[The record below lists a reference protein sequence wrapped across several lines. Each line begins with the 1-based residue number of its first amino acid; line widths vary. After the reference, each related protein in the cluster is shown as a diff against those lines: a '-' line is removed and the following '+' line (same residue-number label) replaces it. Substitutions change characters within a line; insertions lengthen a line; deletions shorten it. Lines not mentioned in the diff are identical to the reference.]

1 MARESDKKSVRQK
14 ADSVADAAKKKS
26 AEVISKADNTTSSTT
41 PGAGV
46 KKPEPVV
53 IKGEATTVSSTSSN
67 QAGKAKA
74 AVDSTRSRAS
84 SSAAKTT
91 ASSSSNKSAAN
102 TSKTKTTAAKPKVS
116 GSSTNTGRSTVST
129 SSTKSASS
137 SGNAGS
143 SAGSTTGKGGG
154 GGGGSSKLGG
164 FALGLSALALAL
176 GAWLFNKTSV
186 STAEQVGDTRGVQ
199 QQVETVTGQFDEVK
213 AQVTGMA
220 EQVDSLKAELATV
233 KTAASDAL
241 TESKAE
247 TVDQIA
253 EVKGQLSTEVSKI
266 RGEDL
271 AMLQK
276 TQADRTEQVGEI
288 RAEVAE
294 LSGSVEQVY
303 AELDQSLGQW
313 RLQEVEQLMVTA
325 NDRLNLAADVGIATT
340 ALKFADDRMRDMKD
354 PALAEVRGSVANE
367 LSSLAAV
374 EEVDIAGIAARLRTL
389 QGGID
394 KLTMNRA
401 GFMDAGGEAEAS
413 TEAPA
418 DDQPA
423 EEEEKSGGVGGMF
436 SSLVSKSQDALRK
449 VDESTQ
455 AGKVFVPPL
464 APDQK
469 FFLVENLRMQYNT
482 AQLALFERDQDT
494 FASSLTSATGWIEK
508 YFQSDGVANDAIAEA
523 NKLAETSVNPELP
536 DISGSLRELRKVIQT
551 RAAQ

>member
-26 AEVISKADNTTSSTT
+26 AEVITKADTKTSSVAS
-41 PGAGV
+41 GAGV

-53 IKGEATTVSSTSSN
+53 IKGEATTVSSN
-67 QAGKAKA
+67 QTGKGKAA
-74 AVDSTRSRAS
+74 ADSARSKAS
-84 SSAAKTT
+84 STSVKSTT
-91 ASSSSNKSAAN
+91 SPSSNKSAAN
-102 TSKTKTTAAKPKVS
+102 TSKTKTTAAKPKIS

-137 SGNAGS
+137 SGNTGSGAGY
-143 SAGSTTGKGGG
+143 TTGNSGG

-164 FALGLSALALAL
+164 IALGLSALALAL

-186 STAEQVGDTRGVQ
+186 SSAEQVGDTRGVQ

-233 KTAASDAL
+233 KTSASDAL

-303 AELDQSLGQW
+303 AELDKSLGQW
-313 RLQEVEQLMVTA
+313 QLQEVEQLMVTA

-354 PALAEVRGSVANE
+354 PALAEVRGLVAND

-374 EEVDIAGIAARLRTL
+374 EEVDVAGIAARLRTL

-401 GFMDAGGEAEAS
+401 GFVEPESDTEA
-413 TEAPA
+413 EAPA

-423 EEEEKSGGVGGMF
+423 EEEEKKSGVGGML

-494 FASSLTSATGWIEK
+494 FASSLTSAVGWIEK
-508 YFQSDGVANDAIAEA
+508 YFQADGVANDAVAEA